1 MVFFFLKNLKYL
13 LRKSVINNTINK
25 FKFISLY
32 KKKTK
37 LKFNFL
43 IFIKLFLV
51 SEIIKKKHNQNQKR
65 FRFNQKYIFGEDW
78 FSINI
83 PIWDYFLK
91 KELNFDSQLDYLE
104 IGVFEGRSII
114 YICEKYK
121 DIQVTCVDPYDKYEN
136 IESSAKKQEMSNIYK
151 TFQSNTKNLR
161 DRINHHKINSSD
173 FFKINNKTFDIIY
186 IDGSHFYL
194 DVYND
199 FENSL
204 KILKNGGLIIL
215 DDFLWNYY
223 EKIEDNPINGIMP
236 IIVKRKNLQIISAS
250 NQLIIKKIES

>member
-1 MVFFFLKNLKYL
+1 MGFFFLKNLKYL

-25 FKFISLY
+25 FKFIIYY
-32 KKKTK
+32 KKKIK

-51 SEIIKKKHNQNQKR
+51 SEIIKKKNNSNQKR
-65 FRFNQKYIFGEDW
+65 FYFNQKYSFSEDW

-83 PIWDYFLK
+83 PIWEYFFK
-91 KELNFDSQLDYLE
+91 KELNLNSQLNYLE
-104 IGVFEGRSII
+104 IGIFEGRSII

-121 DIQVTCVDPYDKYEN
+121 DIKVTCVDPYDKYEN

-151 TFQSNTKNLR
+151 TFQNNTKNLR

-199 FENSL
+199 FKNSL
-204 KILKNGGLIIL
+204 NCLNDGGIIIF

-223 EKIEDNPINGIMP
+223 KKIEENPINGILP
-236 IIVKRKNLQIISAS
+236 FLNKQKYLKIISAS
-250 NQLIIKKIES
+250 NQLILKKIK